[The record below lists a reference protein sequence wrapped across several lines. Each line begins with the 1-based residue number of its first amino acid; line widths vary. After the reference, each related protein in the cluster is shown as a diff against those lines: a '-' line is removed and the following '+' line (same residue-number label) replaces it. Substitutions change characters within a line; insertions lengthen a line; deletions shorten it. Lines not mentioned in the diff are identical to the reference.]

1 MSAPGTSS
9 PRFVRVLVPVA
20 VVVIAACVGGL
31 FLLGRSS
38 GPAVG
43 DCVAAGPD
51 QDVVVVDC
59 DDPGAAFQVIGVLDD
74 VPPVD
79 SQPACLAAFPRTTAS
94 YSEGGLS
101 AEPARV
107 LCLVAA

>member
-1 MSAPGTSS
+1 MSAPGPSS
-9 PRFVRVLVPVA
+9 PRLVRVLVPIA
-20 VVVIAACVGGL
+20 ALVIAVCVVGL
-31 FLLGRSS
+31 FLLGGGS
-38 GPAVG
+38 GPGVG
-43 DCVAAGPD
+43 NCVAAGPD
-51 QDVVVVDC
+51 RDVVVVDC
-59 DDPGAAFQVIGVLDD
+59 DEPGAFQVIGVLDD